1 MTDYYPLIARAV
13 EGLDRSTG
21 EARRAL
27 YERARNA
34 LVVQLR
40 SNQPALLEAQITKE
54 RLALEEAIRKVEAEA
69 ARKSRN
75 ELQAEQQANS
85 RATPPAPTPEAVPQ
99 VRRASEAPRRDRNNP
114 PPTDLPRAGWTVP
127 SARERLLSSRSSLKK
142 RGVKDFGDVVGEVG
156 AASAKATQTARQ
168 TREAYEPE
176 APPNASEDSP
186 SLSHLFE
193 PPEDLNSVD
202 YHTRE
207 HDLEP
212 GYVPDDEQ
220 PVPSSPP
227 VRYSRPTTAAS
238 VPAEAEYEGRR
249 RPLSYGGMAR
259 FLAVLSILA
268 GVVAT
273 ISWQW
278 STITGLY
285 QYLSHVGSKPQTQ
298 ASHETPSAQSK
309 FSGLVPQEQNT
320 GQAPG
325 AAPSGQTA
333 PAVAQR
339 VVFYEEDPNDQ
350 QGRRYVG
357 SAFWRTETV
366 SPASGLEPELAVRAD
381 VEIPE
386 RRMTVT
392 WSLRRNTDKALAASH
407 TIEITFNL
415 PADFP
420 GGGIAN
426 VPGILMKQ
434 AEQARGTPLSGLAV
448 KVTNGYFLIG
458 LSAVDTDVQH
468 NVQLLKESSWFDI
481 PIVYAN
487 GGRAILAM
495 EKGAPGDHA
504 FTEDFAAWEKK

>member
-1 MTDYYPLIARAV
+1 M
-13 EGLDRSTG
+13 
-21 EARRAL
+21 
-27 YERARNA
+27 
-34 LVVQLR
+34 
-40 SNQPALLEAQITKE
+40 
-54 RLALEEAIRKVEAEA
+54 
-69 ARKSRN
+69 
-75 ELQAEQQANS
+75 
-85 RATPPAPTPEAVPQ
+85 
-99 VRRASEAPRRDRNNP
+99 
-114 PPTDLPRAGWTVP
+114 
-127 SARERLLSSRSSLKK
+127 
-142 RGVKDFGDVVGEVG
+142 
-156 AASAKATQTARQ
+156 
-168 TREAYEPE
+168 
-176 APPNASEDSP
+176 
-186 SLSHLFE
+186 
-193 PPEDLNSVD
+193 
-202 YHTRE
+202 
-207 HDLEP
+207 
-212 GYVPDDEQ
+212 
-220 PVPSSPP
+220 
-227 VRYSRPTTAAS
+227 
-238 VPAEAEYEGRR
+238 
-249 RPLSYGGMAR
+249 
-259 FLAVLSILA
+259 
-268 GVVAT
+268 
-273 ISWQW
+273 
-278 STITGLY
+278 
-285 QYLSHVGSKPQTQ
+285 GSKPQTQ

-381 VEIPE
+381 MEIPE